1 MGLSVR
7 FLEVLFHEMYAA
19 ADSECHCEVQH
30 GDYKKRSKDTA
41 GRTDCVK
48 GKHQF
53 GRMFLTACGT
63 TIIIIERTGPNPIER
78 AASICPGS
86 TDSMPERMISQ
97 I

>member
-19 ADSECHCEVQH
+19 TDSECHCEVQH

-53 GRMFLTACGT
+53 GNADNHDLRRCLDEVCELVSEVRQDVLDGL
-63 TIIIIERTGPNPIER
+63 
-78 AASICPGS
+78 
-86 TDSMPERMISQ
+86 
-97 I
+97 